1 MRQPSIY
8 LPMMS
13 HRSVSSVLRGAIRS
27 TDHDFLRVFPF
38 QYLESPEAPRASH
51 RRGDSPA
58 FIQKKKQL
66 KKTTIWIIKK
76 LVKFAPML
84 PGAAQLSR
92 PVTNNRAIK
101 PPSSWKSNAWLYWVF
116 FSREKHNLGS
126 GARNNNNNKK
136 IVQNVAKVKEVRI

>member
-58 FIQKKKQL
+58 FIPKKKQL
-66 KKTTIWIIKK
+66 KKTTIKQVQPYSIT
-76 LVKFAPML
+76 LLGQVKIHTAD
-84 PGAAQLSR
+84 
-92 PVTNNRAIK
+92 I
-101 PPSSWKSNAWLYWVF
+101 
-116 FSREKHNLGS
+116 
-126 GARNNNNNKK
+126 
-136 IVQNVAKVKEVRI
+136 